1 MNLRIEKGSV
11 LAVVWDACTE
21 PFKKRTSQESI
32 LFPVGMESVS
42 AGFSLTVGRLFA
54 TVKTPNQSSR
64 NRRLALAPQGAE
76 DLSAHT
82 AIFHAPAGTVS
93 GGWRVYVGGV
103 ATSSIRED
111 WRLRLSLGALWP
123 RLFFFN
129 PKSIEVPHA

>member
-1 MNLRIEKGSV
+1 MMLIIRKAPALGVMWREGTSTGTRKGV
-11 LAVVWDACTE
+11 CENYTLQKATRQGGDLTHDRAWG
-21 PFKKRTSQESI
+21 I
-32 LFPVGMESVS
+32 LNF
-42 AGFSLTVGRLFA
+42 
-54 TVKTPNQSSR
+54 PNQSSR

-76 DLSAHT
+76 VLSAHT

-93 GGWRVYVGGV
+93 GGRCVYIGGV

-111 WRLRLSLGALWP
+111 WRLRLSRGALLP